1 MEFGMIEKNLRLE
14 KELTMKQVADGV
26 GITESAVSRYESGK
40 REPNLT
46 ILSRFCKF
54 YGVTADYMLG
64 LVDEPQAKYG
74 QVWNPASIPGPRKV
88 KARAARLKDKP
99 HKLGGAG

>member
-1 MEFGMIEKNLRLE
+1 MEFGIIEKNLRLE
-14 KELTMKQVADGV
+14 RELTMKQVADGV

-46 ILSRFCKF
+46 ILAYFCQF

-64 LVDEPQAKYG
+64 LTDDRQGHFGTVYSG
-74 QVWNPASIPGPRKV
+74 QPGQHRQV
-88 KARAARLKDKP
+88 KAVSRKKEDNV
-99 HKLGGAG
+99 G